1 MTNKIVLIMV
11 SLILIVIIMPGI
23 MYSFLN
29 IFDGMLYILTGI
41 FFNMLKLFILIGV
54 AAIVILTIV
63 LIIKGIK
70 ASK

>member
-11 SLILIVIIMPGI
+11 SVILIVIIMPGI

-29 IFDGMLYILTGI
+29 TFDGMLYILTGI

-63 LIIKGIK
+63 LIIKGVK